1 MLQKKYIY
9 RLKANVFV
17 DRNGV
22 LLILWVH
29 CKLSQDCL
37 YLYLPYTYM
46 YILLCV
52 ENSLSQISVV
62 HATPRKFNTMK
73 IWCNKNL
80 AQRLSMRL
88 ECVCGYNVYQQVW
101 EAAVKETLVCS
112 KKQKSVMTDMLW
124 LWKRMVLSSGGS
136 VNSGLDYWTSKL
148 LDWPLFIESHIR
160 SIHVQ
165 LLHVVSW
172 CPVVP
177 SIGCSWPFSW
187 RVLWRVPEIAQLL
200 LTKRKVAVQS
210 KWQEE
215 RTHSGTIVGLSIARL
230 AHALRPITSVLYFDS
245 LIVKKLLVILYTCI
259 ENVGG
264 GLASEDYEEQSRYI
278 TPTYLL
284 KPCKTEQ

>member
-1 MLQKKYIY
+1 M
-9 RLKANVFV
+9 

-29 CKLSQDCL
+29 CELSQDCL

-52 ENSLSQISVV
+52 KNSLSQISVV

-124 LWKRMVLSSGGS
+124 LWKRMVLSSGG
-136 VNSGLDYWTSKL
+136 VCKQWTGL
-148 LDWPLFIESHIR
+148 LDFWTTRLTFIHRVAHTQYTCTI
-160 SIHVQ
+160 IACCQ
-165 LLHVVSW
+165 L

-215 RTHSGTIVGLSIARL
+215 RTHSGTLHNSGSCGEYQRL
-230 AHALRPITSVLYFDS
+230 PN
-245 LIVKKLLVILYTCI
+245 CCW
-259 ENVGG
+259 
-264 GLASEDYEEQSRYI
+264 QSGR
-278 TPTYLL
+278 
-284 KPCKTEQ
+284 